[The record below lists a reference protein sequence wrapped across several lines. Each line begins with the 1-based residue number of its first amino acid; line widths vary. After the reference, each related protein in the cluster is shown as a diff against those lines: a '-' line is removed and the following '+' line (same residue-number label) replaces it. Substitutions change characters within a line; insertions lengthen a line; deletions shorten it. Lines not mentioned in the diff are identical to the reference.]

1 MNFTNNNYV
10 QDEERYLNNRDNV
23 EEVEEIEISKSKEE
37 QHNHKYVIYKKTHS
51 MSNGYF
57 CFQSYSFVLRC
68 IHCGKI
74 KKVKVSRQV
83 FKAYNKK
90 DIYNK

>member
-10 QDEERYLNNRDNV
+10 QDEERYFNDIDNV
-23 EEVEEIEISKSKEE
+23 EEIEFNKSKKE
-37 QHNHKYVIYKKTHS
+37 QHVHKYMVYKKIHS

-57 CFQSYSFVLRC
+57 CFQSYSFILRC
-68 IHCGKI
+68 IHCGKT
-74 KKVKVSRQV
+74 KKVKVTNKV
-83 FKAYNKK
+83 FNAYNKK